1 MVKKTEDQNPQAA
14 MELKMKMRLFSLK
27 GGLELMNTDHMGSV
41 HGHEF
46 LFYSFGED
54 FDYQVRMEF
63 LDFKEKLGEGGFGT
77 VFLAHDSLL
86 KMEVAVKILNF

>member
-1 MVKKTEDQNPQAA
+1 
-14 MELKMKMRLFSLK
+14 MELKLKMRLFSIK

-63 LDFKEKLGEGGFGT
+63 L
-77 VFLAHDSLL
+77 
-86 KMEVAVKILNF
+86 

>member
-1 MVKKTEDQNPQAA
+1 
-14 MELKMKMRLFSLK
+14 
-27 GGLELMNTDHMGSV
+27 MNADHMGSV
-41 HGHEF
+41 HGQEF

-63 LDFKEKLGEGGFGT
+63 LDFKGKLGEGGFGT

-86 KMEVAVKILNF
+86 KMEVAVKILNFQCNKNQHMITKEIEALGSLKHRHIV